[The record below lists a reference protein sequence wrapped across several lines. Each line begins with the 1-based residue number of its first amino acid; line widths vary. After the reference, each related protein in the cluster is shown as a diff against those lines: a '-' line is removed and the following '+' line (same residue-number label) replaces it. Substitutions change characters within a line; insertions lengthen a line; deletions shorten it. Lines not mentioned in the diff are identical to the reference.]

1 MLARCY
7 SYLRHVREGTWAGWW
22 PFSLE
27 VLSLSDKHVNV
38 VVLTGVVTRD
48 PVLRHKTSGQVKAEF
63 SFEVNRPFFRATGEP
78 VSDLFL
84 VDAWQ
89 AIGKWAIDNVKTGD
103 RLVIVGTLNKESY
116 STRAGRE
123 HLTIVKAKH
132 IAHLE
137 GEYAS
142 RLNSEE
148 IKGDEWPHSLVIDLV
163 DVIREMVGDGR
174 EDTGTSRVMDI
185 S

>member
-1 MLARCY
+1 M
-7 SYLRHVREGTWAGWW
+7 
-22 PFSLE
+22 
-27 VLSLSDKHVNV
+27 SDKHVNV

-78 VSDLFL
+78 MSDLFL

-89 AIGKWAIDNVKTGD
+89 ATGKWAIDNIKTGD
-103 RLVIVGTLNKESY
+103 RLVLVGTLNKESY

-132 IAHLE
+132 IAHLD

-148 IKGDEWPHSLVIDLV
+148 MKGDEWPRSLVIDLV
-163 DVIREMVGDGR
+163 DVIREMVGDDR
-174 EDTGTSRVMDI
+174 DDTGTSRVMDI

>member
-1 MLARCY
+1 ML
-7 SYLRHVREGTWAGWW
+7 SH
-22 PFSLE
+22 
-27 VLSLSDKHVNV
+27 KHINM

-63 SFEVNRPFFRATGEP
+63 SFEVNRPFFRASGEP

-103 RLVIVGTLNKESY
+103 ELVLVGTLNKESY

-132 IAHLE
+132 IAHLD
-137 GEYAS
+137 GEHTS

-148 IKGDEWPHSLVIDLV
+148 MKGDAWPHSLVLELV
-163 DVIREMVGDGR
+163 DAIREMLGDGR
-174 EDTGTSRVMDI
+174 EESETPMIMDI

>member
-1 MLARCY
+1 M
-7 SYLRHVREGTWAGWW
+7 
-22 PFSLE
+22 
-27 VLSLSDKHVNV
+27 SDKHVNV

-89 AIGKWAIDNVKTGD
+89 ATGKWAIDNIKTGD
-103 RLVIVGTLNKESY
+103 RLVLVGTLNKESY

-132 IAHLE
+132 IAHLD

-148 IKGDEWPHSLVIDLV
+148 MKGDEWPRSLVIDLV
-163 DVIREMVGDGR
+163 DVIREMVGDDR
-174 EDTGTSRVMDI
+174 DDTGTSRVMDI